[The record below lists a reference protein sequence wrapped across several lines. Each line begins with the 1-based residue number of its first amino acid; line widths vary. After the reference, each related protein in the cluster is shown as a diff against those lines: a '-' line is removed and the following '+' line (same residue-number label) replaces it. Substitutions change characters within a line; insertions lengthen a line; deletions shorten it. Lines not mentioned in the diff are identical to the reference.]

1 MSSCLLPIYSF
12 LFAFRLLS
20 ASISTLILAPRRQR
34 RAIAVISMLLTQA
47 ASSLPS
53 DSSALEISISALKI
67 SISALDSAINSLNRW
82 SAFWER
88 LLPFFTAWVV
98 IGVAAEIWLIVWE
111 HNDEMDAWR
120 RGIVRPPDRPS
131 RRKLWLG
138 IGATALVVFG
148 VFGELAVGLV
158 ITHIN
163 GELRTK
169 NTELRSDSDQL
180 LALVTEVAGDAVVS
194 AHNAATDASDA
205 KKKSDA
211 ANQTA
216 GEAQKKADVVTGKA
230 EELDRQLASTK
241 TQVDA
246 VEAKRAELEKSLINM
261 AVCSA
266 PRVISNWMTDGKTY
280 SDPLFPMAGQKV
292 FIEFVPDPETRRA
305 ALNLAGTLSNAKW
318 DVQPLRVVDGLE
330 DGVSVQPSMA
340 GTEPLQNVTP
350 QGSSAHMKA
359 WDMKTKASDVAD
371 KLVDFLHSYNW
382 QAMRGWP
389 LDAQYKMIH
398 DPSVLPAGAIRIQIG
413 LYPAVTFVSPPG
425 EKDIA
430 DAIAQAEKDR
440 QELADKEEKRLEK
453 MFQDVPSMQAALEHR
468 KAERR
473 AEDERISGPCQP
485 LSSLTPHLTP

>member
-1 MSSCLLPIYSF
+1 M
-12 LFAFRLLS
+12 
-20 ASISTLILAPRRQR
+20 
-34 RAIAVISMLLTQA
+34 ISMLLTQA

-246 VEAKRAELEKSLINM
+246 VETKRAELETSLKNM
-261 AVCSA
+261 AVCTA
-266 PRVISNWMTDGKTY
+266 PRVI
-280 SDPLFPMAGQKV
+280 
-292 FIEFVPDPETRRA
+292 
-305 ALNLAGTLSNAKW
+305 
-318 DVQPLRVVDGLE
+318 
-330 DGVSVQPSMA
+330 
-340 GTEPLQNVTP
+340 
-350 QGSSAHMKA
+350 
-359 WDMKTKASDVAD
+359 
-371 KLVDFLHSYNW
+371 
-382 QAMRGWP
+382 
-389 LDAQYKMIH
+389 
-398 DPSVLPAGAIRIQIG
+398 
-413 LYPAVTFVSPPG
+413 
-425 EKDIA
+425 
-430 DAIAQAEKDR
+430 
-440 QELADKEEKRLEK
+440 
-453 MFQDVPSMQAALEHR
+453 
-468 KAERR
+468 
-473 AEDERISGPCQP
+473 
-485 LSSLTPHLTP
+485 